1 MSDKVNNILAQDD
14 TQENRFPERVN
25 LRGVMAFPFERVEDL
40 IDYADSHKGILV
52 AVNAEKIMNANETT
66 LPILN
71 NNIAYLDGAGAV
83 MAAKQKGA
91 KSAVKIAGCEL
102 WLHIVR
108 RFHDTKKFYV
118 VGAKPEVHQQ
128 TVDKLIEE
136 FPDINIVGHRDGY
149 LHDDN
154 ERQQLIDDIAD
165 KRPDIVFVAMGSPK
179 QEILMSEMLSRHRAI
194 YQGLGGS
201 FDVYTGN
208 VARAPKWW
216 INHNMEFAYRLI
228 RQPRRIKRNAK
239 FVKYAWWLLW
249 HKF

>member
-1 MSDKVNNILAQDD
+1 MSDKASKTSANTEFPGVP
-14 TQENRFPERVN
+14 TPERVN
-25 LRGVMAFPFERVEDL
+25 LRGVLAFPFERVDDL
-40 IDYADSHKGILV
+40 IDYADSRKGILV

-71 NNIAYLDGAGAV
+71 NNIAYLDGSGAV
-83 MAAKQKGA
+83 MAARQKGA
-91 KSAVKIAGCEL
+91 KGAVKIAGCEL

-108 RFHDTKKFYV
+108 RYHATRKFYII
-118 VGAKPEVHQQ
+118 GAKPEVHKQ
-128 TVDKLIEE
+128 TVEKLKQD
-136 FPDINIVGHRDGY
+136 FPDIDIVGHRDGY
-149 LHDDN
+149 LKDN
-154 ERQQLIDDIAD
+154 TERQQLIDDVAD
-165 KRPDIVFVAMGSPK
+165 KKPDIVFVAMGSPK
-179 QEILMSEMLSRHRAI
+179 QEILMSDMLTRHQAI

-216 INHNMEFAYRLI
+216 INHNLEFAYRLI

-249 HKF
+249 RKF